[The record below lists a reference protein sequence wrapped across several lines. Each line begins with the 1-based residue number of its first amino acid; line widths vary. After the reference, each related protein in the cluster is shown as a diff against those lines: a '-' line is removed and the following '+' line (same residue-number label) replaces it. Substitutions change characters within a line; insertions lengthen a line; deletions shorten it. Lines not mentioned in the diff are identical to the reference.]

1 MMSAMT
7 VASMVLVGCGAKT
20 FVVYSPGENLT
31 SLTKV
36 NESEYVCFFHVEV
49 MMDVIFSL

>member
-1 MMSAMT
+1 MIKKSIYMMSAMT

-31 SLTKV
+31 SLTKEKKKKNV
-36 NESEYVCFFHVEV
+36 
-49 MMDVIFSL
+49 